1 MSDCQLNRVTWDGVG
16 APCFRFQIPLVDI
29 QGYWTPETRTPRMT
43 LPWCLELLSA
53 SQKNFPALV
62 FLNSAG
68 QCRAL
73 VALSRL
79 ERETRIV
86 AQMNQEECTYD
97 VTVETLPPAEG
108 EALVLTVDR
117 RPIPWMQAFSEWRE
131 GLGLPTPHIPA
142 AAWRPVFCTWYA
154 VHATVDA
161 AWVEENARIA
171 AELGIGTMI
180 VDDGWCFDQRKRV
193 SPQTLGTWYEN
204 IGDWRVS
211 QVKFPDFDDHVRRVQ
226 SLGLKYLLWVTPYLI
241 GTRSQACAQEF
252 ADALLPGGP
261 KEGCRILDV
270 NRQDKTPLMADRLSR
285 LLRETPI
292 DGLKVDFLDNIPPSW
307 ERPVGAA
314 AMAFVRE
321 LSRQIREARPE
332 ALVEFRQSYCTPGM
346 APYAT
351 QFRCSD
357 VPFDFIDNFQ
367 RLAQLRVALG
377 DGLPVHADPIYWAPG
392 ERDVNVSRHLI
403 ASLLGTPM
411 LSMDLRCLT
420 PRERRII
427 AFWLKFYNENLPA
440 YQTGRWSIR
449 YQAESVGY
457 ALLQA
462 PGRPRIAILQE
473 PSLLPE
479 LLKRTASGDFLLNL
493 SLEDL
498 PVPNATTL
506 FHPSREDTAATAG
519 ILPAGGAAVRA

>member
-1 MSDCQLNRVTWDGVG
+1 MDDFKLNRVAWDGAG

-43 LPWCLELLSA
+43 LPWCVELLSA

-68 QCRAL
+68 RCRAL
-73 VALSRL
+73 VALSSL

-86 AQMNQEECTYD
+86 AQMNQEECSYD
-97 VTVETLPPAEG
+97 VTVETLPPAEDGG
-108 EALVLTVDR
+108 ELTLTVDR
-117 RPIPWMQAFSEWRE
+117 RPIPWMQALSEWRE
-131 GLGLPTPHIPA
+131 GLGLPAPRIPA

-171 AELGIGTMI
+171 AELGVGTMI

-193 SPQTLGTWYEN
+193 SPQTIGTWYEN
-204 IGDWRVS
+204 IGDWQIS
-211 QVKFPDFDDHVRRVQ
+211 QAKFPGFDGHVRRVQ

-241 GTRSQACAQEF
+241 GTRSQAYAKEL
-252 ADALLPGGP
+252 ADALLPGEP
-261 KEGCRILDV
+261 REGYRLLDV
-270 NRQDKTPLMADRLSR
+270 TRRDKALLMADRLAR

-292 DGLKVDFLDNIPPSW
+292 DGLKVDFLDQIPPSR
-307 ERPVGAA
+307 ERPAGAA

-321 LSRQIREARPE
+321 LSQQIREARPD

-351 QFRCSD
+351 QFRCCD

-411 LSMDLRCLT
+411 LSMDLRRLT

-427 AFWLKFYNENLPA
+427 AFWLGFYNENLPA
-440 YQTGRWSIR
+440 CQAGRWTIR
-449 YQAESVGY
+449 YQAEAVGY

-479 LLKRTASGDFLLNL
+479 LLGCTAAGDFLLNL

-498 PVPNATTL
+498 PVPGAKAL
-506 FHPSREDTAATAG
+506 FHPSGEEVASG
-519 ILPAGGAAVRA
+519 ILPAGGAVVCAH